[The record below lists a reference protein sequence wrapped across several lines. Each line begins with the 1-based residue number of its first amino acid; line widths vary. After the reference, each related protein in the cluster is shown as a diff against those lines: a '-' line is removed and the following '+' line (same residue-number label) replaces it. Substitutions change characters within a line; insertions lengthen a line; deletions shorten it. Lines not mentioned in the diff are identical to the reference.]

1 MYVPRGYV
9 PMSST
14 VSAHLLSPL
23 FCAGFARHPKLNW
36 RRGSLHPSPT
46 LHLRGSGDKEERRTE
61 LQRALRIQ
69 SEPERDREGWS
80 SSLLAVALPEGPVDR
95 ARAMWALRDPLL
107 LRFPKH
113 VGYWARGMVSAG
125 PSTGQKAKPDSK
137 YRETILLPRSD
148 FPTQLPGRL
157 QPETELEIQQ
167 KCGFSE
173 LYSWQRQRKTK
184 QEFCLHDGPP
194 YANGDPHVGH
204 ALNKIL
210 KDITIRFQMMNGFK
224 VHYVPGW
231 DCHGLP
237 IELRALSEC
246 GETKHLTPMEIRE
259 KAKAFA
265 EKVIEKQKSA
275 FMRWGIMADWENCY
289 YTFDRK
295 YEAKQLSVFHQ
306 MYDKGYIYQDYK
318 PVFWSP
324 STNTALA
331 EAELEYNQ
339 QHTSQAVYIRF
350 PLLKPP
356 PKLASAVDGLPAVS
370 LIVWTTQ
377 PWTIPANQAVCY
389 MPNLEYSI
397 VKCASTG
404 EHFIVVADRVHPIAA
419 VLDTQ
424 FDVISTFQGTD
435 LEGGI
440 CSHPTIPGKQSP
452 LLPANH
458 VTMSKGTGLVH
469 TAPAHGMEDYS
480 VASHHQLPMDCLVDE
495 EGLFTEAAG
504 SELKKKAVLGEGNE
518 TVIEMLQAAKSLL
531 KEEKY
536 VHSYPY
542 EWRTKKPVIIRASKQ
557 WFINT
562 ENLKPAAQE
571 ALKKVKSVPAS
582 GMNRMLEMLERRTYW
597 CISRQRRWGVPIPV
611 FYHKSTGEPLINKK
625 SIENVIKLV
634 EQHGSDA
641 WWTLPIEQ
649 LLPKEALA
657 KAANRDIHEYVQ
669 GQDVLDIWFDSGT
682 SWAHVLED
690 TGERADL
697 YLEGK
702 DQLGG
707 WFQSS
712 LLISVAARKKAPYRT
727 LIVHGFT
734 VGEKGEKMSKSVG
747 NVVDPDVV
755 INGGS
760 DHSTEP
766 PYGADTLRW
775 WVAESNVFTEVL
787 IGPDVLSSARDDINK
802 LRNILRF
809 LLGNLA
815 GFSPETDSIPT
826 SEMYVIDQYILHLLH
841 DFSNKVTQAYKE
853 YDYGKVIRLLQ
864 AFCSKDLSSFYFSI
878 IKDRLY
884 CEEEKDPKR
893 RSCQT
898 ALAAVLDTVVRSF
911 APILPHLAEEVFQYI
926 PYRKESDSVF
936 RSGWM
941 TTSAVW
947 KKPGLE
953 EAVEGACAMRDA
965 FLGFITGKNAVE
977 YQVILVIEPGLFF
990 ELMEMLQPEERSSTS
1005 QLNEIMMTSQTTLLT
1020 EVPRDMNTDDMIKGT
1035 FLINLEGGDIR
1046 EESAYKVIVLPA
1058 AKSKCLRCRKYTA
1071 DSAETPC
1078 ARCMQILGGK

>member
-1 MYVPRGYV
+1 
-9 PMSST
+9 
-14 VSAHLLSPL
+14 
-23 FCAGFARHPKLNW
+23 
-36 RRGSLHPSPT
+36 
-46 LHLRGSGDKEERRTE
+46 
-61 LQRALRIQ
+61 
-69 SEPERDREGWS
+69 
-80 SSLLAVALPEGPVDR
+80 
-95 ARAMWALRDPLL
+95 MWALRAPPL
-107 LRFPKH
+107 LRFPQRAWC
-113 VGYWARGMVSAG
+113 GARWAASAG
-125 PSTGQKAKPDSK
+125 PNRGQKASPDSR
-137 YRETILLPRSD
+137 YRDTVLLPRSD
-148 FPTQLPGRL
+148 FPVQLPGRL

-210 KDITIRFQMMNGFK
+210 KDITNRFHVMKGYI

-237 IELRALSEC
+237 IELRALSESE
-246 GETKHLTPMEIRE
+246 ETKNLSPMEIRQ
-259 KAKAFA
+259 KAKEFA

-275 FMRWGIMADWENCY
+275 FIRWGIMADWDNCY
-289 YTFDRK
+289 HTFDRK
-295 YEAKQLSVFHQ
+295 YEAKQLSIFHQ
-306 MYDKGYIYQDYK
+306 MHDKGYIFQDYK

-339 QHTSQAVYIRF
+339 QHVSRSAYIRF

-356 PKLASAVDGLPAVS
+356 PKLASVTSGLPAVS
-370 LIVWTTQ
+370 LIIWTTQ
-377 PWTIPANQAVCY
+377 PWTIPSNQAVCY
-389 MPNLEYSI
+389 MPNSEYAI
-397 VKCASTG
+397 VKCANTG
-404 EHFIVVADRVHPIAA
+404 DHFIVAADRVQSIAA
-419 VLDTQ
+419 ALDTQ
-424 FDVISTFQGTD
+424 FDVISTLKGID
-435 LEGGI
+435 LENGV
-440 CSHPTIPGKQSP
+440 CSHPTIPGKESP

-458 VTMSKGTGLVH
+458 VSMSKGTGLVH

-480 VASHHQLPMDCLVDE
+480 VASHHQLSMDCLVDE
-495 EGLFTEAAG
+495 EGRFTEAAG
-504 SELKKKAVLGEGNE
+504 SELQKKAVLEEGNE
-518 TVIEMLQAAKSLL
+518 AVIQMLEAAKSLL
-531 KEEKY
+531 KEEKCI
-536 VHSYPY
+536 HSYPY
-542 EWRTKKPVIIRASKQ
+542 DWRTKKPVIIRASKQ

-562 ENLKPAAQE
+562 ANLKAAAQD
-571 ALKKVKSVPAS
+571 ALKKVKCVPAS
-582 GMNRMLEMLERRTYW
+582 GMNRMLEMLDRRTYW
-597 CISRQRRWGVPIPV
+597 CISRQRCWGVPIPV
-611 FYHKSTGEPLINKK
+611 FYHKTTGESVINRK
-625 SIENVIKLV
+625 SIEHIIKVV

-649 LLPKEALA
+649 LLPSEALTQA
-657 KAANRDIHEYVQ
+657 GNHDVQDYIQ

-712 LLISVAARKKAPYRT
+712 LLTSVATRKKAPYRA
-727 LIVHGFT
+727 LMVHGFT
-734 VGEKGEKMSKSVG
+734 LGEKGEKMSKSIG

-755 INGGS
+755 INGGN

-766 PYGADTLRW
+766 PYGADILRW

-787 IGPDVLSSARDDINK
+787 IGPAVLNSARDDINK
-802 LRNILRF
+802 LRNTLRF

-815 GFSPETDSIPT
+815 GFNPETDSIPT
-826 SEMYVIDQYILHLLH
+826 SEMYVIDQYMLHLLQGYA
-841 DFSNKVTQAYKE
+841 NKVTQAYKE
-853 YDYGKVIRLLQ
+853 YDYGRVIRLLE
-864 AFCSKDLSSFYFSI
+864 AFHKRELSSFYFSI
-878 IKDRLY
+878 IKDRVY

-911 APILPHLAEEVFQYI
+911 APILPHLAEEVFQYL

-941 TTSAVW
+941 NTSPIW

-965 FLGFITGKNAVE
+965 FLRSITGKNALQH
-977 YQVILVIEPGLFF
+977 QVVLAIEPGLLF
-990 ELMEMLQPEERSSTS
+990 ELMEVLQHEECSSTS
-1005 QLNEIMMTSQTTLLT
+1005 QLNEIMMASQTTLLS
-1020 EVPRDMNTDDMIKGT
+1020 EIPRDMITDDIIKGT

-1046 EESAYKVIVLPA
+1046 EESSYKVLVLPA

-1078 ARCMQILGGK
+1078 PRCMEILGGK

>member
-1 MYVPRGYV
+1 M
-9 PMSST
+9 
-14 VSAHLLSPL
+14 L
-23 FCAGFARHPKLNW
+23 
-36 RRGSLHPSPT
+36 
-46 LHLRGSGDKEERRTE
+46 
-61 LQRALRIQ
+61 RAL
-69 SEPERDREGWS
+69 
-80 SSLLAVALPEGPVDR
+80 PVVRSPPR
-95 ARAMWALRDPLL
+95 AWC
-107 LRFPKH
+107 
-113 VGYWARGMVSAG
+113 WARWVASSGANRS
-125 PSTGQKAKPDSK
+125 KKPRPDAR
-137 YRETILLPRSD
+137 YRETVLLPRSD
-148 FPTQLPGRL
+148 FPVQLPGRL

-210 KDITIRFQMMNGFK
+210 KDITNRFYVMRGYK

-237 IELRALSEC
+237 IELKALSEFE
-246 GETKHLTPMEIRE
+246 GTQHLSAMEIRQR
-259 KAKAFA
+259 AKEFA
-265 EKVIEKQKSA
+265 QKVIEKQKSA
-275 FMRWGIMADWENCY
+275 FIRWGVMADWENSY
-289 YTFDRK
+289 YTFDKK
-295 YEAKQLSVFHQ
+295 YEAKQLSIFHQ
-306 MYDKGYIYQDYK
+306 MYDKGDIYQDYK

-339 QHTSQAVYIRF
+339 QHISRSVYVRF

-356 PKLASAVDGLPAVS
+356 PKLASLIDGMPPVS
-370 LIVWTTQ
+370 LIIWTTQ

-389 MPNLEYSI
+389 MPNSEYSI
-397 VKCASTG
+397 VKCTDTG
-404 EHFIVVADRVHPIAA
+404 ERFIVAADRVQSTAA
-419 VLDTQ
+419 ILDTE
-424 FDVISTFQGTD
+424 FDVISTCKGVD
-435 LEGGI
+435 LESGT

-452 LLPANH
+452 LLPADH

-480 VASHHQLPMDCLVDE
+480 VASLHQLPMDCLVDE
-495 EGLFTEAAG
+495 GGLFTEAAG
-504 SELKKKAVLGEGNE
+504 SELQNKAVLEEGNE
-518 TVIEMLQAAKSLL
+518 MVIQMLQAAKNLL
-531 KEEKY
+531 KEEKFT
-536 VHSYPY
+536 HSYPY
-542 EWRTKKPVIIRASKQ
+542 DWRTKKPVIIRASKQ

-562 ENLKPAAQE
+562 ANLKTAAQE
-571 ALKKVKSVPAS
+571 ALKKVKCVPAS
-582 GMNRMLEMLERRTYW
+582 GMNRMLEMLDRRTYW

-611 FYHKSTGEPLINKK
+611 FYHKTTGEPLINRK
-625 SIENVIKLV
+625 SIENAIKIV

-649 LLPKEALA
+649 LLPSEALA
-657 KAANRDIHEYVQ
+657 EVGAHNVQDYVP

-682 SWAHVLED
+682 SWAHVLKD
-690 TGERADL
+690 VGERADL

-712 LLISVAARKKAPYRT
+712 LLTSVATRKKAPYKT
-727 LIVHGFT
+727 LVVHGFT
-734 VGEKGEKMSKSVG
+734 LGEKGEKMSKSIG

-755 INGGS
+755 INGGN
-760 DHSTEP
+760 DHSVDP
-766 PYGADTLRW
+766 PYGADILRW

-787 IGPDVLSSARDDINK
+787 IGPAVLNSAREDINK
-802 LRNILRF
+802 LRNTLRF

-815 GFSPETDSIPT
+815 DFNPGTEAVPT
-826 SEMYVIDQYILHLLH
+826 AEMYVIDQYMLHLLQGYA
-841 DFSNKVTQAYKE
+841 NKVTNAYKE

-864 AFCSKDLSSFYFSI
+864 AFHSRELSSFYFSI
-878 IKDRLY
+878 VKDRLY
-884 CEEEKDPKR
+884 CEEEKDLKR

-898 ALAAVLDTVVRSF
+898 ALAEVFDTLVRSF
-911 APILPHLAEEVFQYI
+911 APILPHLAEEVFQYL
-926 PYRKESDSVF
+926 PYRKDSVF

-941 TTSAVW
+941 NTSPVW

-965 FLGFITGKNAVE
+965 FLGSIAGKNALE
-977 YQVILVIEPGLFF
+977 HEVILVIEPGLLF
-990 ELMEMLQPEERSSTS
+990 ELMEVLQQEESSSTS
-1005 QLNEIMMTSQTTLLT
+1005 QLNEIMMASQTSLLT
-1020 EVPRDMNTDDMIKGT
+1020 EVPRDVAAEENIIKGT

-1046 EESAYKVIVLPA
+1046 EESSYKVIVLPA

-1071 DSAETPC
+1071 DSPETPC
-1078 ARCMQILGGK
+1078 ARCMEILAGK